1 MEYEE
6 IELIKQ
12 SENGMVQLIKEKDGE
27 NFFIRKIIKGRV
39 PVYEML
45 QGCQHPC
52 LPKIYEVTVTD
63 NTTTIVEEYIEGQ
76 SLGRIVLSG
85 KQFWNVVRDLCS
97 VLQFLHGMD
106 MIHRDIKP
114 SNIIY
119 AEDDHIRLI
128 DFGAARVLK
137 EDQEQDT
144 RLLGTRGYAP
154 PEQYGF
160 SQTDVRTDI
169 YSLGATLEQ
178 ILQNKMQRLQ
188 YKKVIRKCL
197 DLNPDKRYQSARQV
211 KRAFFHAR
219 HKFLY
224 VFVMLM
230 AAVFLCGYFQNN
242 VMAPGLAMDG
252 KSGNSGG
259 GYERYPDQ
267 ILWNDHPVREYCG

>member
-1 MEYEE
+1 MCGKSECEIMEYEE

-259 GYERYPDQ
+259 G
-267 ILWNDHPVREYCG
+267 V